1 METKPQLKSFKSLNV
16 PMPSIGFEGTK
27 IDIQELIDRD
37 IILHDFKIED
47 SKFPKPGKEKCLHLQ
62 VAIGEIKYVSFTPTL
77 RLIRQATSIEKGQLP
92 ITTKIIRAGKSLEF
106 S

>member
-1 METKPQLKSFKSLNV
+1 METNPPLKSFKSLNV
-16 PMPSIGFEGTK
+16 PLPSIGFEGTK
-27 IDIQELIDRD
+27 IDMQDLIDRD

-62 VAIGEIKYVSFTPTL
+62 VAIGEIKYVSFTPTI
-77 RLIRQATSIEKGQLP
+77 RLIRQAENMNKKSLP
-92 ITTKIIRAGKSLEF
+92 VTTKIIRAGKSLEF